1 MVYIA
6 HHKEQ
11 EFKQRKDD
19 GAMVILNIQQ
29 AAKFLGKTPAALRN
43 GYKRWGVPHF
53 RLGGQIKFTQE
64 ALQEWVAKNM
74 VEATSDSSLEPKNKP
89 VAPTDGRRS
98 KRGTV
103 KAASRP

>member
-1 MVYIA
+1 
-6 HHKEQ
+6 
-11 EFKQRKDD
+11 
-19 GAMVILNIQQ
+19 MVILNIQQ

-74 VEATSDSSLEPKNKP
+74 VEAMPQEPKDKP
-89 VAPTDGRRS
+89 APSGDGRRT
-98 KRGTV
+98 KRGTS
-103 KAASRP
+103 KSASRP